1 MFMDIR
7 QLLLTSLC
15 CLIAGI
21 LAIMRERKR
30 IGLNKFTEALTVIV
44 PKGTVVRLKGYAILK
59 GYKNES
65 ELIAHLVEKE
75 MEKDRKNINMKD
87 E

>member
-1 MFMDIR
+1 MYMDIK
-7 QLLLTSLC
+7 QVLFVSLGC
-15 CLIAGI
+15 IICAIILII
-21 LAIMRERKR
+21 KERKR

-65 ELIAHLVEKE
+65 ELIAHLIEKE

-87 E
+87 